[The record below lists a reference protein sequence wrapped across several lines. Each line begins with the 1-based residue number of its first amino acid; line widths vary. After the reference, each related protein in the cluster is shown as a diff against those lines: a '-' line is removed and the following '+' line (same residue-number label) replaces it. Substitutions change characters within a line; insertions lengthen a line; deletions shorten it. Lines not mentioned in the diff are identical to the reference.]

1 MKTIIP
7 QMTEL
12 GFSAI
17 HNGSLEEAENIFIS
31 LTDIAEDDA
40 AGFIGLATIKLSH
53 GDVDMAVDYLE
64 TGLKETTVN
73 VHEARKLLLIAYM
86 LQGNDAG
93 AEALHGQFITDRGAD
108 ASAHDIERAATFF
121 GGE

>member
-17 HNGSLEEAENIFIS
+17 RSGSLEEAESIFIS

-53 GDVDMAVDYLE
+53 GDVDMAIDHLE
-64 TGLKETTVN
+64 NGLKKTTVN

-86 LQGNDAG
+86 LKGNEAG
-93 AEALHGQFITDRGAD
+93 AEALHSQFIADRGAD
-108 ASAHDIERAATFF
+108 ASSHDVERAATFF
-121 GGE
+121 GG